1 MLRQF
6 ALRGHKRGY
15 NLASLGG
22 FALLPLWTKMDELK
36 SLLKLLFGF
45 AGVAA
50 CLWLY
55 LKVLSFLRDHG
66 WSLGRY
72 DASHE
77 PSKVEI
83 QTLFHGNTK
92 DEDQI

>member
-1 MLRQF
+1 ME
-6 ALRGHKRGY
+6 
-15 NLASLGG
+15 
-22 FALLPLWTKMDELK
+22 ELK
-36 SLLKLLFGF
+36 NALKLLLGF
-45 AGVAA
+45 LGVVT

-55 LKVLSFLRDHG
+55 LKGLSFFRERG

-77 PSKVEI
+77 PSKVEV

>member
-1 MLRQF
+1 ME
-6 ALRGHKRGY
+6 
-15 NLASLGG
+15 
-22 FALLPLWTKMDELK
+22 ELK
-36 SLLKLLFGF
+36 DFLKVLLGF
-45 AGVAA
+45 LGVAS
-50 CLWLY
+50 CVWLY
-55 LKVLSFLRDHG
+55 LKLLVFLKERRI
-66 WSLGRY
+66 SLGRY